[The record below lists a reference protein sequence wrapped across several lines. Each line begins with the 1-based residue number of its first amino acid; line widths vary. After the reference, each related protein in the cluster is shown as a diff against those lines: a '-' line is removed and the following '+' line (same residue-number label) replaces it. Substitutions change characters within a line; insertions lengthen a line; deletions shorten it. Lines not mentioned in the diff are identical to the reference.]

1 MKRVFDI
8 LCSFTGL
15 IILSP
20 FLILISMAVALT
32 SRGGVFFSQVRVGK
46 NNRDFYL
53 YKFRTMR
60 MGSEQ
65 KGQLTVGSRDSRIT
79 RVGYFLRKFK
89 LDELPQLFNVLLG
102 DMSLVGPRP
111 EVRKYVDLYTEE
123 QKKVLRVRP
132 GITDYASL
140 EYFEESDLL
149 AKSANPEKTYVDLIM
164 PEKLRINL
172 GYIDKAS
179 LGEDLKI
186 IFKTL
191 GRILLGRR
199 ASSTKKTG

>member
-1 MKRVFDI
+1 
-8 LCSFTGL
+8 
-15 IILSP
+15 
-20 FLILISMAVALT
+20 
-32 SRGGVFFSQVRVGK
+32 
-46 NNRDFYL
+46 
-53 YKFRTMR
+53 